1 VILGH
6 LELLKRLQSDL
17 VVNPL
22 DIDQVRE
29 NGIDLSIGD
38 QLTIEPKAFAL
49 AKTREWVE
57 FPIDLV
63 GFCNLRS
70 TYARKGLLIPPTVV
84 DAGFK
89 GKLVI
94 EIANLSNQPY
104 TFKQGERFLHLI
116 VAKMSG
122 SKTIQRK
129 ISISNLKCILHLFFV
144 ESYELWQKFHSLFAL

>member
-6 LELLKRLQSDL
+6 LELLKRLQNDL
-17 VVNPL
+17 IVNPL
-22 DIDQVRE
+22 DPDQVRE

-38 QLTIEPKAFAL
+38 PLTIEPKAFAL

-57 FPIDLV
+57 FPTDLV
-63 GFCNLRS
+63 GLCNLRS
-70 TYARKGLLIPPTVV
+70 TYSRRGLLIPPTVV

-94 EIANLSNQPY
+94 EIVNLSNQPY

-116 VAKMSG
+116 VAKCQG
-122 SKTIQRK
+122 AKPYNGKYQYQT
-129 ISISNLKCILHLFFV
+129 
-144 ESYELWQKFHSLFAL
+144 